1 MLPSG
6 IRKGIKTVFDPVVS
20 SFFTTGRT
28 KSGLAG
34 MGCLNAVTAFWTD
47 KNMISKKGCTAYKK
61 FQYIDNNA
69 DPDKTPVYEKE
80 FPPVPIIEKY
90 ISQFYTAYI
99 FHEKQRTQKEC
110 RFQGSVCRRG
120 GLIYGFVIP

>member
-99 FHEKQRTQKEC
+99 FHRRTVYENKVNFKEVFAAE
-110 RFQGSVCRRG
+110 R
-120 GLIYGFVIP
+120 GLIY